1 VIERGTA
8 WSLAMNAIDQ
18 ARKGAPMK
26 QLASVIALV
35 LPLSLLASGFS
46 LAADDSKVKAAT
58 DQLERGA
65 KKIPDGKIGEG
76 VTETAKGI
84 GNTVSEGA
92 KYSGEKLKEAGKAAE
107 PPAKTAWGNAR
118 DSAVGVGR
126 SVKGF
131 FTNLFSN

>member
-1 VIERGTA
+1 MKRIGHVI
-8 WSLAMNAIDQ
+8 
-18 ARKGAPMK
+18 
-26 QLASVIALV
+26 VLV
-35 LPLSLLASGFS
+35 LPLSLLASGFA

-58 DQLERGA
+58 DQVERGA

-118 DSAVGVGR
+118 DSAVGFGH

-131 FTNLFSN
+131 FTKLFSN

>member
-1 VIERGTA
+1 MNRFGLVIVFVF
-8 WSLAMNAIDQ
+8 L
-18 ARKGAPMK
+18 
-26 QLASVIALV
+26 
-35 LPLSLLASGFS
+35 LSLLASGFS
-46 LAADDSKVKAAT
+46 LATDDSKVKAAT
-58 DQLERGA
+58 EQVERGA

-76 VTETAKGI
+76 VEETAKGI

-118 DSAVGVGR
+118 DSAVGFGR

>member
-1 VIERGTA
+1 
-8 WSLAMNAIDQ
+8 
-18 ARKGAPMK
+18 MK
-26 QLASVIALV
+26 QLALIVVFVFSF
-35 LPLSLLASGFS
+35 SLLASGFA
-46 LAADDSKVKAAT
+46 LAADDSKVRAAT
-58 DQLERGA
+58 EQVERGA

-76 VTETAKGI
+76 VKETAKGI

-92 KYSGEKLKEAGKAAE
+92 KYSGEKLKDASKAAE

-118 DSAVGVGR
+118 DGAVNFGH